1 MEESIGYNAWCIRIN
16 CILKAQSM
24 HKLRIK
30 AKISLKEK
38 LNNLSQHR
46 DYKSTWKNIDSTLYN
61 IYDNSYAFPIVDTIA
76 IKNCYMLIKFANY
89 RNKKREAVKII
100 QQNQKTMILANALEH
115 LAFDL
120 KALSDNDQIHKFGK
134 EFNQELH
141 KTNKQILNLLKPDAE
156 RLFQK
161 MLMQKNCY
169 DLLPRTYQTN
179 RIENFS
185 KQVEQTLSEVKS

>member
-1 MEESIGYNAWCIRIN
+1 
-16 CILKAQSM
+16 M

-38 LNNLSQHR
+38 LNNLFQNR
-46 DYKSTWKNIDSTLYN
+46 DYKSTWKNIDNTLYDVYN
-61 IYDNSYAFPIVDTIA
+61 NSYAFPIVDTIA
-76 IKNCYMLIKFANY
+76 IENFYMLIKFANY

-120 KALSDNDQIHKFGK
+120 KAFSDNDQIHKFGK
-134 EFNQELH
+134 EFNQELR

-179 RIENFS
+179 QIKNFS